1 MRTSNNEYRNGILF
15 NGYDYTNQAWVVNG
29 VYVACG
35 HVLPNPLT
43 GKPTCCACYGKIH
56 AGEPSIEQEPEVTEE
71 EKTIARNVKRNKAR
85 RERNKAMQ
93 DMGLTRVKGALG
105 GIYWE

>member
-1 MRTSNNEYRNGILF
+1 MSKDRCSTVVMGHQCTRKENHADDCRFAGFVPPSQRKTDAET
-15 NGYDYTNQAWVVNG
+15 GY
-29 VYVACG
+29 
-35 HVLPNPLT
+35 PLQ
-43 GKPTCCACYGKIH
+43 
-56 AGEPSIEQEPEVTEE
+56 EQ
-71 EKTIARNVKRNKAR
+71 IAKADKRNTAR